1 MNSLGQQ
8 PKNIRI
14 PSVPMEHLCVHG
26 IGHEHVRSNPNGYFI
41 IGFSMKAKS
50 LCFSSPKL
58 LPVNLNRRRAGCERV
73 S

>member
-26 IGHEHVRSNPNGYFI
+26 IGHEHVRPNADRYFVI
-41 IGFSMKAKS
+41 RFLVEA
-50 LCFSSPKL
+50 
-58 LPVNLNRRRAGCERV
+58 
-73 S
+73 